1 MTRDQA
7 VLLAVGGLAVGCL
20 VLLVALLR
28 VRAHARRTASE
39 LDVLRARLDDL
50 EHPSPSPAAAAS
62 PAAPVEFVVSSFVL
76 LEFVITELGQ
86 DEPQPEPAHLDGPAF
101 ADVVLRET
109 VVKAASLA
117 HGVRRGLAPANRNR
131 IRFEMKQEVRR
142 ARKQRR
148 ADLKAAQ
155 RDLHARQR
163 ASLAADAREAS

>member
-20 VLLVALLR
+20 VLMVALLR
-28 VRAHARRTASE
+28 VRAHARHTAEE
-39 LDVLRARLDDL
+39 LAVLRTRLDDL
-50 EHPSPSPAAAAS
+50 EQPSPSPAAVAP
-62 PAAPVEFVVSSFVL
+62 PAAPVEFV
-76 LEFVITELGQ
+76 ITDLGQ
-86 DEPQPEPAHLDGPAF
+86 DKPPPEPAHLDGPAF

-163 ASLAADAREAS
+163 ASLAPDTREAS

>member
-1 MTRDQA
+1 MTHDQL
-7 VLLAVGGLAVGCL
+7 VLLAVGGLTLVC
-20 VLLVALLR
+20 VLLAVALLR
-28 VRAHARRTASE
+28 
-39 LDVLRARLDDL
+39 LRATAARVAGDLAVLQERLDAL
-50 EHPSPSPAAAAS
+50 ERRPGAMAAAS
-62 PAAPVEFVVSSFVL
+62 PVAAPVEFV
-76 LEFVITELGQ
+76 ITDLGTHR
-86 DEPQPEPAHLDGPAF
+86 DPDPEPVHLDGPAF

-117 HGVRRGLAPANRNR
+117 HGVRRGLAPATRNR

-163 ASLAADAREAS
+163 ATLATNPTEGT